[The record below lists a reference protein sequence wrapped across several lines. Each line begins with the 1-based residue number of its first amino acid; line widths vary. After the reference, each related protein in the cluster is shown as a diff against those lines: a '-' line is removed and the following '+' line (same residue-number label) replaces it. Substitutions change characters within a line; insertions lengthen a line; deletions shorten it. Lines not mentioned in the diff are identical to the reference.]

1 MGLQFFNINGGTSSG
16 GVTEVTATPPIT
28 STGGDTP
35 IISTSM
41 NTNRLIGRS
50 SAGVGVMEEIQV
62 GDGLTLSGGVLTNT
76 ASPTPTGYYGA
87 FQDNTS
93 QTIASTTIAYPMRL
107 GLTDYSNGVTIEN
120 HQANFVGSRT
130 TNVLTVT
137 SVVSGIIEAGMTLI
151 GNGWS
156 TAVVTG
162 SISGNV
168 LTITGVT
175 SGTLTIGS
183 YLTGT
188 GISANTQ
195 ITGITSGSGGIGVYT
210 INLSQSVALGTTI
223 NAYNIL
229 ITALGTGTGGV
240 GTYTT
245 STSGSIG
252 SGSIEGVI
260 ASKITF
266 ANTGIYNFQWSGQFQ
281 NTDNAQHDIQ
291 VWLRLN
297 GNDITGS
304 TGLISIPARKSAGA
318 GNEGHVIIGWNYLLS
333 LVGGDYIELYWQAE
347 STNVSLQYYTGGTT
361 PTTPTT
367 ASLIV
372 TATQQSGIMAGT
384 GITALNGLTA
394 DVQTFATGTTG
405 TDFNISSSGSTHTFN
420 IPSASNLARG
430 LVSIIAQTFAGVK
443 TFLSAPILD
452 SLTASR
458 ILATDGSKA
467 VQSLDTATYPNLTE
481 LSYVKGVTSAIQT
494 QLNGKQP
501 TLPYTPVYV
510 YTKNSNT
517 FTSTTATGGQILTSL
532 LIPANTFVAG
542 DVLRVTA
549 RGKKTGTNN
558 TGQFNIV
565 INSTLSISG
574 ATTFKQN
581 SMGASIPSWGVL
593 AHAVIINAT
602 NNTQLPW
609 PATNYG
615 TSDIVAVTAAAAGS
629 WQENV
634 ATNWTINQYLIFQCS
649 LQAPTLDSI
658 SLIFYMIEK
667 L

>member
-1 MGLQFFNINGGTSSG
+1 MLDLYGWDNMANIQFFNLKSDAGG
-16 GVTEVTATPPIT
+16 GVTDVTATPPIT

-50 SAGVGVMEEIQV
+50 SVGVGVMEEIQV
-62 GDGLTLSGGVLTNT
+62 GDGLTLSGGVLNNT
-76 ASPTPTGYYGA
+76 ASPTPTGYYLSIS
-87 FQDNTS
+87 D
-93 QTIASTTIAYPMRL
+93 STTQENPTANTPRAVKFNTIDLA
-107 GLTDYSNGVTIEN
+107 NGFSLQTETAVFTGTIN
-120 HQANFVGSRT
+120 NGGAGSGT
-130 TNVLTVT
+130 TLNVTNVASGTIKVGMVLT
-137 SVVSGIIEAGMTLI
+137 G
-151 GNGWS
+151 
-156 TAVVTG
+156 G
-162 SISGNV
+162 SI
-168 LTITGVT
+168 T
-175 SGTLTIGS
+175 SGTF
-183 YLTGT
+183 
-188 GISANTQ
+188 ISAF
-195 ITGITSGSGGIGVYT
+195 
-210 INLSQSVALGTTI
+210 LS
-223 NAYNIL
+223 
-229 ITALGTGTGGV
+229 GTGGV
-240 GTYTT
+240 GTYIVSISQNRT
-245 STSGSIG
+245 SATYTGTMTSQI
-252 SGSIEGVI
+252 VV
-260 ASKITF
+260 
-266 ANTGIYNFQWSGQFQ
+266 ANTGIYNLQFSSQFDKSDSGV
-281 NTDNAQHDIQ
+281 DYVDL
-291 VWLRLN
+291 WLRKN
-297 GNDITGS
+297 GSDVTS
-304 TGLISIPARKSAGA
+304 SAGA
-318 GNEGHVIIGWNYLLS
+318 ISLQGNSPAYMMASWNYVIE
-333 LVGGDYIELYWQAE
+333 LVGGDIIELYWASADINMQIFSNTNQISPYPRPAIQ
-347 STNVSLQYYTGGTT
+347 STILT
-361 PTTPTT
+361 
-367 ASLIV
+367 I
-372 TATQQSGIMAGT
+372 TQQSGIMAGT
-384 GITALNGLTA
+384 GITALNGLTD
-394 DVQTFATGTTG
+394 DVQTFATGITG

-443 TFLSAPILD
+443 TFLSAPIFD
-452 SLTASR
+452 SLTASQ
-458 ILATDGSKA
+458 ILATNGSKA

-481 LSYVKGVTSAIQT
+481 LSRVKGVTSPIQT
-494 QLNGKQP
+494 QIDGKQP

-581 SMGASIPSWGVL
+581 SMGATIPSWGVL

-602 NNTQLPW
+602 NNSQLPW

-634 ATNWTINQYLIFQCS
+634 AINWTINQYLIFQCS